1 MTPQAADRRVSAA
14 PRAVHFDIGR
24 LTLEGYSPAQ
34 RARFVSSLRAR
45 LTELAGSDDRAW
57 LTAGQRRL
65 GRLDAG
71 ALRAGAAPEEAA
83 QRVAATLLGHLATPA
98 GRHD

>member
-1 MTPQAADRRVSAA
+1 MTPQAVDWRASPA

-24 LTLEGYSPAQ
+24 LTLEGYSPVQ

-45 LTELAGSDDRAW
+45 LSELAASDGQAW
-57 LTAGQRRL
+57 PAAGQRRF

-71 ALRAGAAPEEAA
+71 VLRAGAAPEEAA
-83 QRVAATLLGHLATPA
+83 QRVAATLLAHLAAPA
-98 GRHD
+98 GRHV